1 VEKLKAISSEK
12 NSIIPDAEEAR
23 KISKTMS
30 KRRKEMK
37 RAHDFLASEIHCKIN
52 KDNQILL
59 SKLVAI
65 TNGQGV
71 TVPKSELSLP
81 PL

>member
-1 VEKLKAISSEK
+1 MEKLKAISSEK

-52 KDNQILL
+52 KDN
-59 SKLVAI
+59 
-65 TNGQGV
+65 
-71 TVPKSELSLP
+71 
-81 PL
+81 